1 VAEAIEA
8 DIEIHRRRI
17 LMQCMTEES
26 DARRWFALQTR
37 SRHEKVAR
45 NELVQRNIE
54 TFLPTILQVSQWKDR
69 KKKIE
74 FPLFSGYCFA
84 RFASDDRLPVL
95 QSAGVVRIIGPN
107 GRPEPIPEAEIDSLM
122 ILMNNRAR
130 FDVHPILQE
139 GMPVEVIRGPLQGV
153 RGRLVRYA
161 RSCRV
166 VVSISLI
173 QQAVAVEIDSSSIAP
188 APVENPRLDV
198 PRQATGMAGVS
209 YCL

>member
-1 VAEAIEA
+1 
-8 DIEIHRRRI
+8 
-17 LMQCMTEES
+17 MQSMTEES
-26 DARRWFALQTR
+26 GARRWFALQTR

-69 KKKIE
+69 KKKVE

-95 QSAGVVRIIGPN
+95 QATGVVRIIGPN

-130 FDVHPILQE
+130 FDVHPSLRE

-188 APVENPRLDV
+188 APVENPRHDILRKASD
-198 PRQATGMAGVS
+198 MAGAS